1 MMRWASHLLAI
12 MVAFSS
18 SGWAASE
25 LVDEVKAERNEMQA
39 QQVQRE
45 AKFASQEQQ
54 LRELKQQLAEKK
66 RHLTEQNAR
75 LREAFTN
82 NEKNLSQLEQKL
94 ALESSSL
101 GEVFG
106 VVRQHA
112 KELNSELE
120 GSISGVGQA
129 DVISE
134 LAGIVTANSLP
145 NLEQFTQLWHGL
157 EQQIDQSGLLQTVAI
172 DTVENDGVISVKQ
185 AQKLGSVALIGE
197 GGFLEWNSQL
207 EQARTLTVQPK
218 GSATL
223 SHLNN
228 SAASEFITIALDP
241 TRGQLLN
248 QLSLQPTIFDRI
260 KAGGIVGS
268 IILVLLAIG
277 LVIALVRGVVLFTI
291 HRQVHAQLKCPENP
305 LNNPLGRVL
314 AIYDA
319 EPNRTV
325 EALELRLLEAILDEQ
340 SKLEKGLS
348 MLKLLAAL
356 APMLGLLGTVTGM
369 IETFQV
375 ITLFGSGDAKVMAGG
390 ISMALVT
397 TVMGL
402 VAAMP
407 LLLAHNILSTQ
418 AENLRNVLEK
428 QGVALVATQ
437 AESALGIETSDSI

>member
-1 MMRWASHLLAI
+1 MMKWASHLIALV
-12 MVAFSS
+12 VAFSS
-18 SGWAASE
+18 SSWAESA

-54 LRELKQQLAEKK
+54 LRELKLQLAEKK

-94 ALESSSL
+94 TLESSSL

-129 DVISE
+129 DVISD
-134 LAGIVTANSLP
+134 LAGIVNANSLP

-172 DTVENDGVISVKQ
+172 DTVDNDGVIGVKQ

-218 GSATL
+218 DSARL

-248 QLSLQPTIFDRI
+248 QLSLQPTVVDRI
-260 KAGGIVGS
+260 KAGGIVGG

-277 LVIALVRGVVLFTI
+277 LVIALVRGVVLLTI

-305 LNNPLGRVL
+305 QNNPLGRVL

-325 EALELRLLEAILDEQ
+325 EALELRLLETILDEQ

-428 QGVALVATQ
+428 QGVALVATK
-437 AESALGIETSDSI
+437 AESALGIETSDNI

>member
-1 MMRWASHLLAI
+1 MMKWARHLIALV
-12 MVAFSS
+12 VAFSS
-18 SGWAASE
+18 SSWAASA

-129 DVISE
+129 DVISD
-134 LAGIVTANSLP
+134 LARIINANSLP

-157 EQQIDQSGLLQTVAI
+157 EQQIEQSGLLQTVAI
-172 DTVENDGVISVKQ
+172 DTVENDGVIGVKR

-223 SHLNN
+223 SDLNN

-248 QLSLQPTIFDRI
+248 QLSLQPTVVDRI
-260 KAGGIVGS
+260 KAGGIVGT

-277 LVIALVRGVVLFTI
+277 LVIALARGVVLFTI

-305 LNNPLGRVL
+305 QNNPLGRVL

-428 QGVALVATQ
+428 QGVALVATK
-437 AESALGIETSDSI
+437 AESALGIETSDTL